1 MSERTQV
8 GRRAVAIAGG
18 RVVTPGGVVPGGSV
32 VVRGSQIAA
41 VRSGPT
47 ASADER
53 IDASGRLVLPGLVD
67 LHGDDVET
75 HLEPRT
81 GAGVEP
87 AVALVVSDRLNL
99 AAGVTTKLNAV
110 AFEESPSDNRSV
122 RRANELLDAIDR
134 SGRLLADHRVH
145 ARCAVTDP
153 AAVDAVVDVID
164 HPAVDLVSLMR
175 HVPGSG
181 QFADQD
187 AFEREYVADGDWS
200 AAEARRLAGDRRAVD
215 PRTLDDHVD
224 RVVDRAR
231 AAGVPVASHDDE
243 DADTVER
250 LSERGVRISEYPT
263 TLPAARRASDLGL
276 VVAMGAPNL
285 VRGGSLWGNLGAREA
300 IESGVVDVL
309 CSDYHPPSLL
319 EAVFADTGEPLPE
332 KVARVTA
339 APAAA
344 AGLDDRGRLEPGRRA
359 DVVVVEPG
367 PPPVVERAFVA
378 GVEVYRAGSPGAGR
392 GGTGRPDPVEVRDPD
407 ERPAG

>member
-1 MSERTQV
+1 MSERAQV

-18 RVVTPGGVVPGGSV
+18 QVVTPGDVLPGGSV
-32 VVRGSQIAA
+32 VVRGSEIAA
-41 VRSGPT
+41 VRSGP
-47 ASADER
+47 SAVTDER
-53 IDASGRLVLPGLVD
+53 IDAGGRLVLPGLVD

-81 GAGVEP
+81 GAGVDP
-87 AVALVVSDRLNL
+87 AVALTVCDRLNL

-110 AFEESPSDNRSV
+110 AFEESPEDNRSL
-122 RRANELLDAIDR
+122 RRANEVLDAIHR
-134 SGRLLADHRVH
+134 SDRLLADHRVH
-145 ARCAVTDP
+145 ARCEVTDP

-181 QFADQD
+181 QFADQA
-187 AFEREYVADGDWS
+187 AFDREYVADGDWTT
-200 AAEARRLAGDRRAVD
+200 AEARRLAGDRQSVD
-215 PRTLDDHVD
+215 RRTLEDHVD
-224 RVVDRAR
+224 RIVDRAR
-231 AAGVPVASHDDE
+231 AAGVPVASHDDD
-243 DADTVER
+243 DADTVEQ
-250 LSERGVRISEYPT
+250 LSERGVSISEYPT
-263 TLPAARRASDLGL
+263 TLPAARRASDMGL
-276 VVAMGAPNL
+276 AVAMGAPNL

-332 KVARVTA
+332 TVARVTA

-344 AGLDDRGRLEPGRRA
+344 AGLDDRGRLELGRRA
-359 DVVVVEPG
+359 DIVVVDPG

-378 GVEVYRAGSPGAGR
+378 GVEVYRAGCPGATR
-392 GGTGRPDPVEVRDPD
+392 GGTRDPVEIRDPD
-407 ERPAG
+407 ERSAG